1 MLKVKAPNL
10 QRCRQ
15 ILKEYGCNVGQPVQ
29 LIINDTVYNCIVT
42 SGVGIRKAN
51 ELEGYLFRP
60 EVQINDPLNLTH

>member
-15 ILKEYGCNVGQPVQ
+15 LIKEYGCHAGQPVQ
-29 LIINDTVYNCIVT
+29 LIISDTVYNCIVT

-60 EVQINDPLNLTH
+60 ESQIKNKGAML